1 MKNQFVLKPNS
12 FNYSIDEH
20 FPILKDTS
28 KKIGVFLSGGMESCL
43 ISLICLDRYPQDS
56 IIFFYSDNIFSGNNE
71 KFNNHIR
78 TNIKR
83 AEELLNIQATYIDF
97 DYESHVNKRKE
108 TTENNIQ
115 RIKDEYNVE
124 FVLWGFTKLFF
135 EVEAFKQDNM
145 TIEQIDLIAFGD
157 PTTFKSTI
165 EEFHLETGQYTDCLL
180 DIDIPADV
188 YPVLRDSAGFI
199 KSPFKDINKCEVVDL
214 YRQLGW
220 LEKVYQTSSC
230 ILDSLTETGKHC
242 GYCFNCQQRYDA
254 FRILGDAEDE
264 TEYGSDEIVKRRNR
278 LEQVRNAIRS

>member
-1 MKNQFVLKPNS
+1 MKTNFVLKPTG
-12 FNYSIDEH
+12 FNYDINNH
-20 FPILKDTS
+20 FPTLKDSS
-28 KKIGVFLSGGMESCL
+28 KKLGVFLSGGMESCL
-43 ISLICLDRYPQDS
+43 ISLICLQRYPTDS

-78 TNIKR
+78 TNIDR
-83 AEELLNIQATYIDF
+83 AEKLLGIKATYVDF

-108 TTENNIQ
+108 TTEKNIQ
-115 RIKDEYNVE
+115 RLKDEYNVE

-135 EVEAFKQDNM
+135 EVEEFKQDNM
-145 TIEQIDLIAFGD
+145 TIEQINDIAFNN
-157 PTTFKSTI
+157 PKKFKSTI
-165 EEFHLETGQYTDCLL
+165 EEFHLDTGEYTECLL

-199 KSPFKDINKCEVVDL
+199 KSPFKDLNKCEVVDL

-230 ILDSLTETGKHC
+230 ILESLTETGKHC

-254 FRILGDAEDE
+254 FRILGDIEDK
-264 TEYGSDEIVKRRNR
+264 TEYVSDEIVKRRNR
-278 LEQVRNAIRS
+278 LEQIRNAIHS